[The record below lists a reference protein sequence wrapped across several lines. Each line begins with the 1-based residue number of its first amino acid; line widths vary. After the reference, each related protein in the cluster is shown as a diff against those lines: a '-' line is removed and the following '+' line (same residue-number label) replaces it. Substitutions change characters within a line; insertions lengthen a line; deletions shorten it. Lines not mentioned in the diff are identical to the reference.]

1 MTKSLCKMNRKQ
13 IADGLS
19 DIHRL
24 VAEPKFVCRSCARC
38 SADKAALCKPTPI
51 STLSPQ
57 NAADKQPASAAQD
70 KSQLVKKVI
79 EQAKQE
85 ANDKPNISPER
96 LLEYTSTKEIKR
108 AQKALKKQYKQ
119 QKELLK
125 LAKKKRKLL
134 KREAKLIACL
144 DVTQLSDLK
153 KACLQTSNIH

>member
-38 SADKAALCKPTPI
+38 SADKAALCKPTSL
-51 STLSPQ
+51 STLSPH
-57 NAADKQPASAAQD
+57 NATDKQPASVAQD
-70 KSQLVKKVI
+70 KSKLVKKVI
-79 EQAKQE
+79 EQAKQK
-85 ANDKPNISPER
+85 ANDKPNISPEHS
-96 LLEYTSTKEIKR
+96 LEYASAKEIKR
-108 AQKALKKQYKQ
+108 AQKVLKKQYKQ

-134 KREAKLIACL
+134 KREAKLRTCL
-144 DVTQLSDLK
+144 DMTQLSDLK
-153 KACLQTSNIH
+153 KARLQTSNMH